1 MKGEESFPESPKKC
15 LCKGALAGE
24 DMMRVT
30 VTCGKSKEIT
40 WECGKRR
47 GGSSLAF
54 EGLR

>member
-1 MKGEESFPESPKKC
+1 
-15 LCKGALAGE
+15 
-24 DMMRVT
+24 MMRVT

-54 EGLR
+54 ERASIKESGHCQKEELTLGF